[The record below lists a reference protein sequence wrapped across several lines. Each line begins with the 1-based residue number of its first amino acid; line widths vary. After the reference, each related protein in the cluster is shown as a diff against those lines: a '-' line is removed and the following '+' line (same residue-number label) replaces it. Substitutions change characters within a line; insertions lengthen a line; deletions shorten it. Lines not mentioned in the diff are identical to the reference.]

1 MGSITDLVALFTQLD
16 ASVKDNRT
24 RELLLPIREKI
35 QQVERDQF
43 EAEKSHHREMTD
55 LKSQHEKEHSELNR
69 QLRQLEAELVAAKRK
84 PAAGPAVPKDRCP
97 YCRFESGELLSMRPH
112 RIFGEAGV
120 NVGDYKCENCGKEY
134 EKEINM
140 RH

>member
-84 PAAGPAVPKDRCP
+84 PAAGPAVPKDRCL

-112 RIFGEAGV
+112 HIFGDLGT
-120 NVGDYKCENCGKEY
+120 NVGTYKCENCGKEY

>member
-16 ASVKDNRT
+16 ESVRDNRT

-43 EAEKSHHREMTD
+43 EAEKTHHREMTD
-55 LKSQHEKEHSELNR
+55 LKSQHEEQKSELNR
-69 QLRQLEAELVAAKRK
+69 QLSQLQAELVAAKRK
-84 PAAGPAVPKDRCP
+84 PAASPTVPADRCP
-97 YCRFESGELLSMRPH
+97 YCRFEAGELVGMKPH

-120 NVGDYKCENCGKEY
+120 NVGDYKCGNCGKQY
-134 EKEINM
+134 EKEISI